1 MSSTMRGP
9 YVNDKS
15 KRLLEQKQ
23 QRAASQQR
31 VEESLS
37 GVESYRGKQNNITT
51 LTSKQREGSNMS
63 RTANQSKL
71 GIS

>member
-1 MSSTMRGP
+1 MRGP

-37 GVESYRGKQNNITT
+37 GVDSYRGKQYEQD
-51 LTSKQREGSNMS
+51 S
-63 RTANQSKL
+63 
-71 GIS
+71 